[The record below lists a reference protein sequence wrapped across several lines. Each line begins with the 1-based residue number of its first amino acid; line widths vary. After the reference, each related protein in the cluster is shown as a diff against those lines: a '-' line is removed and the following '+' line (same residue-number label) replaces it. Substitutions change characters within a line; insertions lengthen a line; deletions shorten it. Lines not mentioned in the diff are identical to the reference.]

1 MSLIIIGTGGH
12 ARVVAEIAKL
22 SHLEIKGFID
32 LDYSGE
38 DELILGSPVLG
49 GQEQIKHL
57 SSDLSF
63 FTAIGENTQ
72 RKQVFEQM
80 IGEDFMPISLIHPT
94 VIIGEGVE
102 VGAGTLIC
110 AGSIISTNARI
121 GANSIINTGVI
132 IDHET
137 AIGSNSHIAPGCSI
151 AGRVKIGAGS
161 FLGLGANVINNINI
175 GERVTVGA
183 GSVVIRDIPSNSKVV
198 GIPGRI
204 LE

>member
-1 MSLIIIGTGGH
+1 M
-12 ARVVAEIAKL
+12 VAEIAKL
-22 SHLEIKGFID
+22 SHYEIKGFID

-49 GQEQIKHL
+49 GLDQLKNFSQGI
-57 SSDLSF
+57 SF
-63 FTAIGENTQ
+63 FAAIGENAQ

-80 IGEDFMPISLIHPT
+80 ISEDFMPISLIHPT
-94 VIIGEGVE
+94 AIIGEGVE
-102 VGAGTLIC
+102 VGVGTLIC

-121 GANSIINTGVI
+121 GENSIINTGVI
-132 IDHET
+132 IDHEAT
-137 AIGSNSHIAPGCSI
+137 IGRNSHIAPGSSI
-151 AGRVKIGAGS
+151 AGRVNIGAGS
-161 FLGLGANVINNINI
+161 FVGVGANVIDKINI
-175 GERVTVGA
+175 GEGTTVGA

>member
-38 DELILGSPVLG
+38 DELILGLPVLG
-49 GQEQIKHL
+49 GLEQIKHL
-57 SSDLSF
+57 PSDISF
-63 FTAIGENTQ
+63 FTAIGENAL

-80 IGEDFMPISLIHPT
+80 ISEDFMPISLIHPT
-94 VIIGEGVE
+94 AIIGEGVE
-102 VGAGTLIC
+102 VGIGTLIC

-121 GANSIINTGVI
+121 GENSIINTGVI
-132 IDHET
+132 IDHEAT
-137 AIGSNSHIAPGCSI
+137 IGSNSHIAPGSRI

-161 FLGLGANVINNINI
+161 FVGVGANVIDKINI
-175 GERVTVGA
+175 GEGVTVGA
-183 GSVVIRDIPSNSKVV
+183 GSVIIRDVPPDSTIVGVPGKV
-198 GIPGRI
+198 

>member
-1 MSLIIIGTGGH
+1 MIIIGTGGH

-22 SHLEIKGFID
+22 SHYEIKGFID

-38 DELILGSPVLG
+38 DELIFGSPVLG
-49 GQEQIKHL
+49 GLEHIKHL
-57 SSDLSF
+57 PSDISF
-63 FTAIGENTQ
+63 FAAIGENAQ
-72 RKQVFEQM
+72 RKQIFKQM

-94 VIIGEGVE
+94 AIIGEGVE
-102 VGAGTLIC
+102 VGVGTLIC

-121 GANSIINTGVI
+121 GENSIINTGVI
-132 IDHET
+132 IDHEAT
-137 AIGSNSHIAPGCSI
+137 IGSNSHIAPGSHI

-161 FLGLGANVINNINI
+161 FVGVGANVIDKINI
-175 GERVTVGA
+175 GEGTTVGA

>member
-1 MSLIIIGTGGH
+1 LIIIGTGGH

-49 GQEQIKHL
+49 GLEQIKHP

-63 FTAIGENTQ
+63 FAAIGENAQ
-72 RKQVFEQM
+72 RKQIFEQM
-80 IGEDFMPISLIHPT
+80 ISEDFMAISLIHPT
-94 VIIGEGVE
+94 AIIGEGVE
-102 VGAGTLIC
+102 VGVGTLIC
-110 AGSIISTNARI
+110 AGSIICTNARI
-121 GANSIINTGVI
+121 GENTIINTGVI
-132 IDHET
+132 IDHE
-137 AIGSNSHIAPGCSI
+137 AKIGSNSHIAPGSRV
-151 AGRVKIGAGS
+151 AGRVTIGPGS
-161 FLGLGANVINNINI
+161 FLGVGANVIDKINI

-183 GSVVIRDIPSNSKVV
+183 GSVIIRDIPSNSKVV
-198 GIPGRI
+198 GNPGRI

>member
-1 MSLIIIGTGGH
+1 MIIIGTGGH

-49 GQEQIKHL
+49 GLDQFKNFSQGI
-57 SSDLSF
+57 SF
-63 FTAIGENTQ
+63 FAAIGDNAQ
-72 RKQVFEQM
+72 RKQVFAQM
-80 IGEDFMPISLIHPT
+80 ISQDFMPISLIHPT
-94 VIIGEGVE
+94 AIIGEGVE
-102 VGAGTLIC
+102 LGAGTLVC
-110 AGSIISTNARI
+110 AGSIISTNAQI
-121 GANSIINTGVI
+121 GLNSIINTGVI

-137 AIGSNSHIAPGCSI
+137 TIGSNSHIAPGSRI
-151 AGRVKIGAGS
+151 AGRVKIGAESFVGIGS
-161 FLGLGANVINNINI
+161 NVINNINI
-175 GERVTVGA
+175 GSNVIVGA
-183 GSVVIRDIPSNSKVV
+183 GSVIIRDIPSNSKVV